1 MNAADDGDNGAR
13 DEVGRR
19 AVIAS
24 PYPHRWL
31 PQGERRS
38 DPPAIALASGPRLG
52 WLVRRDRE
60 VDEIERRL
68 AHWGVVTLTG
78 PPGVGKSRLA
88 LDVAGHV
95 QAVGGNAAVVVS
107 IERLSDEA
115 QVVTAVADALAE
127 ADGTVPQGS
136 PSIDPIPLVIL
147 DDCDRLVSACAHV
160 AHSLMRRGV
169 PVLATAREPLGVAGE
184 CVWRLAPLAAPEP
197 GQHQLPELL
206 TESEAAQ
213 LFCEQAAAAARG
225 FVPTPET
232 AGAIAEICRRLD
244 GIPLAI
250 EMAARTATAYSPTE
264 ILAHLEDPFSLLGAG
279 PRTAHRRHQSLRAC
293 VAWSYDLLS
302 VPERLVL
309 ERLAVF
315 PRTFSDDAA
324 FEVCAPQGVGE
335 PGMAEILRALVDK
348 SLVEAE
354 GHTGGTRYRLLNVT
368 RWFGA
373 EKLVASGDDDALRDE
388 HARWCARMVE
398 AAGDPRRGRPWLERL
413 QPIHDDLHAALEQAL
428 VRGPLAAAVV
438 IGGADVR
445 LCRAEG
451 RYAEARVTT
460 ERLVAATADAPDA
473 VRARTLALVGVAD
486 ETAGNLG
493 GAVAHLERRLA
504 SADMAAEPVE
514 LIRAKG
520 ALAFVKL
527 LAHGDSRDLG
537 VLVSMVSAARDVA
550 EPPVV
555 AEALVALGQAHL
567 LVGDPSVAQAEL
579 VECLEM
585 ARSGRDELREAEAL
599 VTLGAARVALGSYAD
614 AAIALSEGL
623 ALARALGQAHT
634 VATALAWLGEAARLC
649 GDAGNA
655 ESRFTEAVDVAE
667 ASDDP
672 LPLVRA
678 LVGLGQMALERGDP
692 DAGKPRYES
701 AYAITIAAPLAFM
714 LAACL
719 CGMARA
725 TSDPV
730 RAESIAGEALGAAQ
744 RNGDVPGEAVALDLL
759 GRLRR
764 ARSDIRGATV
774 RHRQALETAAC
785 IGDPAAMSGSLEAL
799 GSLAAGRGEF
809 SVSAR
814 LLGGAEAL
822 RDRHGCVR
830 PLRQAEEHAATVQST
845 RQALEEDVFDT
856 EWSAGAALST
866 QAMVTYATSHRGQK
880 LPRPITGLEAL
891 TSAQRQVADLVVAGS
906 TNAEIAMALGIAPT
920 TVKAHLRTVYA
931 KVGVKSRTGLA
942 AQVHRAAPP

>member
-1 MNAADDGDNGAR
+1 MNAADDGDTRAR
-13 DEVGRR
+13 EDMGRR
-19 AVIAS
+19 AVVTS

-31 PQGERRS
+31 SKGERRS
-38 DPPAIALASGPRLG
+38 DPQAIALASMPRLG

-60 VDEIERRL
+60 VDDIERRL
-68 AHWGVVTLTG
+68 DQWGVVTLTG

-95 QAVGGNAAVVVS
+95 QAVRGTAAVVVS
-107 IERLSDEA
+107 IERLADEA
-115 QVVTAVADALAE
+115 QVVTAVSDGLAE
-127 ADGTVPQGS
+127 ANRTVLRGP
-136 PSIDPIPLVIL
+136 PSTDPIPLVIL

-160 AHSLMRRGV
+160 AHSLLRRGV

-184 CVWRLAPLAAPEP
+184 CVWRLAPLEGPER
-197 GQHQLPELL
+197 GQHQLPELF

-232 AGAIAEICRRLD
+232 AAAIAEICRRLD

-250 EMAARTATAYSPTE
+250 EMAARTATAYSPSE
-264 ILAHLEDPFSLLGAG
+264 ILAHLEDPFSLLGSG
-279 PRTAHRRHQSLRAC
+279 PRTAHPRHQSLRAC

-302 VPERLVL
+302 VPEQLVL
-309 ERLAVF
+309 QRLAVF
-315 PRTFSDDAA
+315 PGTFSDDAA
-324 FEVCAPQGVGE
+324 FQVCAPQGVGE
-335 PGMAEILRALVDK
+335 AGMAEILRALVDK

-354 GHTGGTRYRLLNVT
+354 GHVGGTRYRLLNIT
-368 RWFGA
+368 RWFAA
-373 EKLVASGDDDALRDE
+373 EQLAAAGEADVQRDE
-388 HARWCARMVE
+388 HARWCGKMVE

-413 QPIHDDLHAALEQAL
+413 QPIHDDLHVALERAL
-428 VRGPLAAAVV
+428 VRGPVAAAVV
-438 IGGADVR
+438 IGEADVR

-451 RYAEARVTT
+451 LYAEARLTT
-460 ERLVAATADAPDA
+460 ERVVAATANEPDA
-473 VRARTLALVGVAD
+473 VKARTLALVGVAD
-486 ETAGNLG
+486 ETSSNLAE
-493 GAVAHLERRLA
+493 AVARLERRLA
-504 SADMAAEPVE
+504 SAEMAAEPVE

-520 ALAFVKL
+520 AQAFVKL
-527 LAHGDSRDLG
+527 LAYGDSRDLG
-537 VLVSMVSAARDVA
+537 ALVSVGSAAREVA
-550 EPPVV
+550 DPALLV
-555 AEALVALGQAHL
+555 EALAALGMAHI
-567 LVGDPSVAQAEL
+567 LVGDPAVAQGEL
-579 VECLEM
+579 VECLEL
-585 ARSGRDELREAEAL
+585 ARSGREELREADAL
-599 VTLGAARVALGSYAD
+599 VALGAARVALGSYAD

-623 ALARALGQAHT
+623 EVARALGQAHT

-649 GDAGNA
+649 GDGVTA
-655 ESRFTEAVDVAE
+655 ENRFTEAVDVAQ

-678 LVGLGQMALERGDP
+678 LVGLGQMSLERGDL
-692 DAGKPRYES
+692 DAGKAMYES
-701 AYAITIAAPLAFM
+701 AYAITIAAPLAFT

-730 RAESIAGEALGAAQ
+730 RAESIAGQALEAAQ
-744 RNGDVPGEAVALDLL
+744 RNADVPGEAVALDLL

-764 ARSDIRGATV
+764 ARSDVRGATV
-774 RHRQALETAAC
+774 RHRQALESAAC

-830 PLRQAEEHAATVQST
+830 PASQAEEHAATVEST
-845 RQALEEDVFDT
+845 RRALEEDVFDA
-856 EWSAGAALST
+856 EWTAGAALST
-866 QAMVTYATSHRGQK
+866 HAMVTYATSHRGQK
-880 LPRPITGLEAL
+880 LPRPVAGLEAL
-891 TSAQRQVADLVVAGS
+891 TSAQRQVADLVVAGR
-906 TNAEIAMALGIAPT
+906 TNADIAADLGIAPT

-931 KVGVKSRTGLA
+931 KVGVKSRTALA
-942 AQVHRAAPP
+942 AQVHRGVPS